1 MNKSVEK
8 PDDIYLLLDSFSLKS
23 GLINTEF
30 EFFKDYIID
39 IENYADKSLNNE
51 FKIFTEGFV
60 ECGQGKEGSYKKIN
74 WQKDQLSGFEWDVN
88 CKSKSIIFGI
98 GENEKKSELRKY
110 IGAEIKYPW
119 ELGRQQDLLNLA
131 IFYSITENEEKKQ
144 EIVEFYKNRILDFSE
159 NNPIG
164 FGVQWQTSMDIAIRA
179 VNYLVSYDIFIS
191 KGAEFNA
198 EFDNHF
204 TQLIISHYFYI
215 FDNLEFSDGMRGNH
229 YFANLMGLI
238 TIYSYLDL
246 RKIEINEKNR
256 IDDIFYFA
264 LNSFN
269 DEILYQFLNDG
280 GNFEASIPYHYFAT
294 EMLLV
299 TLNFLEKL
307 AIIDSERIKKVNDE
321 LMFSDNLRVRITNI
335 IDFSTNFL
343 IEKYIPNIGDNDS
356 GIVLDFMPYHYKKAS
371 LIWLLSK
378 FDIEIDDDTLKYEQI
393 KSVTNRLQY
402 SNQTYFLADWFG
414 IARAS
419 NKHFD
424 LIAFAG
430 GKGQNGKGGHSHND
444 KCSFELYVDDKPL
457 IVDLGCAFYT
467 SNWKKR
473 NYYRSVRQHNVLHI
487 GKEQELI
494 LDYERD
500 DLFWLYGNKSKAK
513 IVFANNEKIK
523 LSHSAYKNEYSRE
536 ITINDTLIE
545 AVEKLDIN
553 CVKIVS
559 FHFSNLASLELKE
572 KENEIEIKFNDKV
585 LLFRAD
591 GELSLKKCFYSPEYG
606 IEIESTK
613 IEIRSKNKEIKWKL
627 ELIED

>member
-1 MNKSVEK
+1 MNKKVEK
-8 PDDIYLLLDSFSLKS
+8 PDDIYLSLDLFSLKS
-23 GLINTEF
+23 GLINNNF
-30 EFFKDYIID
+30 EFFKEYIIE

-51 FKIFTEGFV
+51 FKIFTEDFV
-60 ECGQGKEGSYKKIN
+60 ECGQGYSEQYKKIN

-88 CKSKSIIFGI
+88 SSSKSIIFGI
-98 GENEKKSELRKY
+98 GENEKKTELRKY

-131 IFYSITENEEKKQ
+131 IFFSITDNTEKKQ

-164 FGVQWQTSMDIAIRA
+164 FGVQWQTSMDIAIR
-179 VNYLVSYDIFIS
+179 VINYLVSFDILKSS
-191 KGAEFNA
+191 KADFNPEF
-198 EFDNHF
+198 ENHF
-204 TQLIISHYFYI
+204 TQLIISHFFYI
-215 FDNLEFSDGMRGNH
+215 YDNLEFSDGMRGNH

-238 TIYSYLDL
+238 TIYSYLDVS
-246 RKIEINEKNR
+246 KIETDEKNR

-294 EMLLV
+294 EMLLI
-299 TLNFLEKL
+299 TLNFLEKIE
-307 AIIDSERIKKVNDE
+307 IIDSDRIKKVNDE

-343 IEKYIPNIGDNDS
+343 IEKFIPNIGDNDS

-378 FDIEIDDDTLKYEQI
+378 FDIEIEDDTLKYEHI
-393 KSVTNRLQY
+393 KSVTNRLQF
-402 SNQTYFLADWFG
+402 SNQSYFLADWFG

-424 LIAFAG
+424 LIVFAG
-430 GKGQNGKGGHSHND
+430 DKGQRGKGGHSHND
-444 KCSFELYVDDKPL
+444 KCSFELYVNDKPL
-457 IVDLGCAFYT
+457 IVDLGSAFYT

-473 NYYRSVRQHNVLHI
+473 NYYRSVNQHNVLHI

-494 LDYERD
+494 LNNVRD
-500 DLFWLYGNKSKAK
+500 DLFWLYGNKSKAE

-523 LSHSAYKNEYSRE
+523 LSHSAYKKEYSRE
-536 ITINDTLIE
+536 ISIDNNIISGIE
-545 AVEKLDIN
+545 QLDLKIE
-553 CVKIVS
+553 KIVS
-559 FHFSNLASLELKE
+559 FHFSNFAKLELK
-572 KENEIEIKFNDKV
+572 KNEIEIKCGDSV
-585 LLFRAD
+585 LIFTGN
-591 GELSLKKCFYSPEYG
+591 GELSLKKCFFSPEYG
-606 IEIESTK
+606 IEIESIK
-613 IEIRSKNKEIKWKL
+613 IELKSKSKEIKWKL
-627 ELIED
+627 ELIEN